1 MTDQT
6 SSPTDAKALAGKQT
20 TPDALEAR
28 LSIEQMIKNYLVDI
42 ASIREKLK
50 TQKDMFK
57 SSFESDKQFSEVDVE
72 HKAIARKKTEA
83 KQRITKTDAVSV
95 VANQIKTL
103 QEEMKDAQQGLS
115 DYLNQ
120 YVMQTQATEFLG
132 PDGEAMSIVRSAKLV
147 KKK

>member
-6 SSPTDAKALAGKQT
+6 SSQT

-57 SSFESDKQFSEVDVE
+57 SSFESDKEFSEVDVE

-95 VANQIKTL
+95 VANQIKAL